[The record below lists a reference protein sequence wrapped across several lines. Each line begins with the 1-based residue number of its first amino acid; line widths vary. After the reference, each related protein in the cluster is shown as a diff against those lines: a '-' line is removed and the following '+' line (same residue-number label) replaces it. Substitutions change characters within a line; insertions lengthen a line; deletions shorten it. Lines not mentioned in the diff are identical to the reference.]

1 MKKLSLIFTGLAAV
15 AALTLASCSDEDKF
29 SSVMP
34 DEDLPE
40 VLPDG
45 RVEARFGAPEG
56 SGLEV
61 LEDMMRS
68 SSTWNPSV
76 FESHLGIIAY
86 TEDGSEIYDGY
97 ENEEYRAFYSGSSV
111 RFDAWNDGIYYSAD
125 PEERIKFSAYYPYQ
139 ETLENGNI
147 FKVDLTQNYDDTDM
161 LLWTG
166 MTEDS
171 YNKESGVVQMN
182 MLRQYAIVRI
192 ILNEGDGYDA
202 DDIKDATITISEMAL
217 KADFDVH
224 TGQVTNVTETGTQ
237 NFSFLGVSAGYYI
250 YALPTE
256 ASATRTVII
265 RLASGAEYEW
275 VIADKTFEAGHFY
288 EFNLR
293 VNKVESQFN
302 ITVEDQIIDKEG
314 SVSYPNYV
322 DLGK

>member
-56 SGLEV
+56 GGLEV

-68 SSTWNPSV
+68 SSTWNPSL

-125 PEERIKFSAYYPYQ
+125 P
-139 ETLENGNI
+139 
-147 FKVDLTQNYDDTDM
+147 
-161 LLWTG
+161 
-166 MTEDS
+166 
-171 YNKESGVVQMN
+171 
-182 MLRQYAIVRI
+182 
-192 ILNEGDGYDA
+192 
-202 DDIKDATITISEMAL
+202 
-217 KADFDVH
+217 
-224 TGQVTNVTETGTQ
+224 
-237 NFSFLGVSAGYYI
+237 
-250 YALPTE
+250 
-256 ASATRTVII
+256 
-265 RLASGAEYEW
+265 
-275 VIADKTFEAGHFY
+275 
-288 EFNLR
+288 
-293 VNKVESQFN
+293 
-302 ITVEDQIIDKEG
+302 
-314 SVSYPNYV
+314 
-322 DLGK
+322 